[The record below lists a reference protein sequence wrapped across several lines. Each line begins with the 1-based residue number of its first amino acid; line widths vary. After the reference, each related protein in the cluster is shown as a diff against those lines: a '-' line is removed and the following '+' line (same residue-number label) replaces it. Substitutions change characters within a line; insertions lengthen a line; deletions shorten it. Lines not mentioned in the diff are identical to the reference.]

1 MQNHSVYQSPRIL
14 TPEQRKARDE
24 ARKADAAAA
33 MREHAAA
40 ERAFHANRERLKAAR
55 LARERA
61 KEVSNGAV
69 PRDRK

>member
-1 MQNHSVYQSPRIL
+1 MQNNSVYQSPRIL

-24 ARKADAAAA
+24 VRKADAAAA
-33 MREHAAA
+33 MREHEAT

-61 KEVSNGAV
+61 KEAANGGL